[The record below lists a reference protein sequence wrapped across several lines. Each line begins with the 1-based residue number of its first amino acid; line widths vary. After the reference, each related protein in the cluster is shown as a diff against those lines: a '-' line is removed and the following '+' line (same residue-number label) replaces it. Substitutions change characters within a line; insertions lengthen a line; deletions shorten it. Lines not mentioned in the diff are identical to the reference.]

1 MAPARQL
8 PRGCYVLSARA
19 SLLAAGNICRL
30 QRRRRQQPSRTL
42 ADRIERT
49 ELCELGFGAGSESR
63 AAIRFAQKEE
73 RRRAERCARGAQPR
87 RCNRRQ
93 SMCVCGHFGLIA
105 IAIAIARTQASKWE
119 NALSALSALNAPNAP
134 NARNALLGLCAI
146 AAALARS
153 TRSSGR

>member
-105 IAIAIARTQASKWE
+105 IAIARTQASKWE
-119 NALSALSALNAPNAP
+119 NALSALNAP